1 MLSGRLAAS
10 AKSERFQEA
19 GMTNRNKK
27 SQITIAGSLPGTVC
41 TRMQASHLVQGL
53 WRDYGLLTVDERK
66 QVKVIV
72 LGLSPIDTGAYFT
85 NSSAMGMRSGAK
97 APVFMEPLAVRLKPC
112 PDSNLRGEGKMPSR
126 QPAGR
131 RRYSRFSAVCE
142 RRALPA
148 TAEGEGEMPSHPSKP
163 KTLAGDPGLA
173 TAGGTLR
180 LRSGQAVAPQSFL
193 RRR

>member
-19 GMTNRNKK
+19 GMTSRNKK
-27 SQITIAGSLPGTVC
+27 SRITIAGSLPGTVC

-66 QVKVIV
+66 HVKVFV

-85 NSSAMGMRSGAK
+85 NSSAMGMPSGAK
-97 APVFMEPLAVRLKPC
+97 APVFMGPLAVFLKSC
-112 PDSNLRGEGKMPSR
+112 PDSNLRGEGKMPS
-126 QPAGR
+126 
-131 RRYSRFSAVCE
+131 
-142 RRALPA
+142 
-148 TAEGEGEMPSHPSKP
+148 HPSKP
-163 KTLAGDPGLA
+163 KTLSGDPGLA

-180 LRSGQAVAPQSFL
+180 LRSGQAVAPQSFF